1 MPIIESFHQIITIF
15 AITGIILCL
24 TVLFALQL
32 HRHLRAIV
40 DRFRSLGGLTQCFT
54 LLTLSVFVA
63 YGSTKPNNGEGAGD
77 GDGNASPR
85 RTVVHARQTND
96 HTPQTIAPWTARGAW
111 NDWTQ
116 IAFPEEWTFPY
127 ELQRLSH
134 VTLMSQ
140 GALRSG
146 LTNAVPLLQFPQPLA
161 LEPDVSSVSHGLTP
175 SNSYLIIWHNA
186 LVNRC
191 TTNRV
196 DASFELFSDGAS
208 TMTIASLSD
217 THAPPSVVNHPHTP
231 PDGYVGNGQDESW
244 VRGNFALLQE
254 MTPGLTNVEQ
264 VLSVGYEN
272 WLRNWVGIN
281 EMNGRYQ
288 AAVTIPEIPDGPCY
302 LECGPWKMVLTAPG
316 TYRFPL
322 MVFEAYRTRAY
333 PDGIHFRTDY
343 DDGYRGIE
351 ASFEIQD
358 VDPQPARARR
368 AAQAADA
375 GNRWAGYDIST
386 FRILYPIVI
395 VDPKNLPL
403 NEAQRQRIELWTN
416 MPVRHWAYES
426 LIEGLHMIFNDRD
439 QAEISQLHAAGR
451 IRLMCTH
458 GINTSWGILT
468 IDEVNS
474 IPYPEQDLSRS
485 DTFIF
490 YGEEEYT
497 SMTNGYTISHVTA
510 ATSSNSTEVASATAT
525 VHLPAGVSCYVG
537 VFMATAEDPNN
548 PTNCFNDVIRW
559 RISANG
565 NPDCAGT
572 TSVYEQL
579 EALSAA
585 DNFSDQLYGV
595 FYNPILVDDGIF
607 AATPGESLQ
616 LNLEAMA
623 QNVGDGKRQTCV
635 QIVVFPISANGIEGL
650 PDWVSL

>member
-134 VTLMSQ
+134 ITLMSQ

-217 THAPPSVVNHPHTP
+217 TNVPPSVVNHPHTP

-288 AAVTIPEIPDGPCY
+288 AAITIPEIPDGPCY

-375 GNRWAGYDIST
+375 ENRWAGYDIST

-485 DTFIF
+485 DDTIF
-490 YGEEEYT
+490 GGDQLYESE
-497 SMTNGYTISHVTA
+497 TNSYTITHFTVT
-510 ATSSNSTEVASATAT
+510 TTNTMNL
-525 VHLPAGVSCYVG
+525 VHGTTTIDLPEGQSCYAVAIL
-537 VFMATAEDPNN
+537 ATAEDANN
-548 PTNCFNDVIRW
+548 PTNFYNDVASW
-559 RISANG
+559 HVSANG
-565 NPDCAGT
+565 NPDFTGS
-572 TSVYEQL
+572 TSVYEHELDFQ
-579 EALSAA
+579 EAEQFH
-585 DNFSDQLYGV
+585 DEQYGIR
-595 FYNPILVDDGIF
+595 YIPIVVGSQF
-607 AATPGESLQ
+607 FEAHQGESLQ
-616 LNLEAMA
+616 IHIDAMV
-623 QNVGDGKRQTCV
+623 QNIQDSLRQTCL
-635 QIVVFPISANGIEGL
+635 QIVLYPISPNGIEGL
-650 PDWVSL
+650 PDWINL